1 MNSTYRQRIAL
12 RFTLVTAILVLV
24 VFTAIYL
31 VVQYTVTST
40 IDRELQLETDKHVGQ
55 IFLVDGEIK
64 FVHKGEWQ
72 EQEHSQIQLNP
83 IFIEIVDLEG
93 NSMDRSP
100 NLGIN
105 HLSYFPD
112 RGNSP
117 EAWTHKIGSRE
128 VRQRQ
133 ILLTNA
139 GKEEGF
145 LLVAKSFE
153 DSRTLL
159 TNLSNILLVLYP
171 VILISLFLLMR
182 YLAGKSIEPIQR
194 IIEKTNQITQK
205 NLSERV
211 PAAGPEDEIRDLSQS
226 INELLSRLE
235 QALYREKQF
244 TSEASHELRTPL
256 AILRGTLEVLI
267 RKPRT
272 SSEYEEKIRT
282 ALQSIDRMSEMIEQ
296 LLYLARAGQFSK
308 SDSTKI
314 DLLQFGQKMAEEAS
328 SEYNRKVNF
337 ESYLKKP
344 IIVTVNE
351 KSLYMI
357 INNLFQ
363 NAFKYSS
370 ESTEVVVQAG
380 IHEGK
385 AFLSIEDHGIG
396 MEEDT
401 INQIFDPFFRDTLVK
416 ERVIP
421 GTGLGLAIVKKLA
434 MESGIEVE
442 VQSEKGKGS
451 LFRLI
456 FNDKS

>member
-1 MNSTYRQRIAL
+1 MNTTYRQRIAL

-31 VVQYTVTST
+31 VVQYTVIST
-40 IDRELQLETDKHVGQ
+40 IDRELRLETDKHVGQ
-55 IFLVDGEIK
+55 IFLLDGEIK

-83 IFIEIVDLEG
+83 IFIEIVDLKG

-100 NLGIN
+100 NLGVN
-105 HLSYFPD
+105 HLSYFPE
-112 RGNSP
+112 RASSQK
-117 EAWTHKIGSRE
+117 AWTHNIGMRE
-128 VRQRQ
+128 VRQMQ

-139 GKEEGF
+139 GKEEGY

-153 DSRTLL
+153 DSRILL
-159 TNLSNILLVLYP
+159 TNIRNILLILYP
-171 VILISLFLLMR
+171 GILISLFLLMR

-194 IIEKTNQITQK
+194 IIKKTNQITQK
-205 NLSERV
+205 NLSDRV
-211 PAAGPEDEIRDLSQS
+211 EVSGPEDEIKELSRS

-235 QALYREKQF
+235 QALFREKQF

-256 AILRGTLEVLI
+256 AVLRGTLEILI

-272 SSEYEEKIRT
+272 SSEYEEKIGT
-282 ALQSIDRMSEMIEQ
+282 ALKSIDKMSELIEQ

-308 SDSTKI
+308 EDFTKVN
-314 DLLQFGQKMAEEAS
+314 LLHFAQKTAAEAS
-328 SEYNRKVNF
+328 NEYGRKVTF
-337 ESYLKKP
+337 ESYLSKP
-344 IIVTVNE
+344 PIVIVNE
-351 KSLYMI
+351 KSLQI
-357 INNLFQ
+357 IVNNLLQ
-363 NAFKYSS
+363 NAFKYSNDTS
-370 ESTEVVVQAG
+370 EVLMQVG
-380 IHEGK
+380 IHEAK
-385 AFLSIEDHGIG
+385 PFLSIQDNGIG

-416 ERVIP
+416 GQVIP

-434 MESGIEVE
+434 LESGIEVE

-456 FNDKS
+456 FEEKS